1 MVKVKTRSA
10 KQTGMAGELF
20 TAFELAMIGVQC
32 DLVKHDGTDVIA
44 IKGPNIFSSQKIEV
58 KTCTYKNEKN
68 LYCFSISKGGQKSR
82 YTKEDCDILALVC
95 LPQRNIMFYSVG
107 SLSGITKKIH
117 FNTFENDRTLI
128 KTSWETAL
136 KNSLNES
143 KEMLKNY
150 SIE

>member
-1 MVKVKTRSA
+1 
-10 KQTGMAGELF
+10 
-20 TAFELAMIGVQC
+20 
-32 DLVKHDGTDVIA
+32 
-44 IKGPNIFSSQKIEV
+44 
-58 KTCTYKNEKN
+58 
-68 LYCFSISKGGQKSR
+68 
-82 YTKEDCDILALVC
+82 
-95 LPQRNIMFYSVG
+95 MFYSVG

-128 KTSWETAL
+128 KTSWDTAL

>member
-1 MVKVKTRSA
+1 MVEVEKRSA

-20 TAFELAMIGVQC
+20 TAFELAMLDVQC
-32 DLVKHDGTDVIA
+32 DLVKHDGTDVVA
-44 IKGPNIFSSQKIEV
+44 IKGPKVFMSQKIEV

-82 YTKEDCDILALVC
+82 YTKSDCDILALVS

-117 FNTFENDRTLI
+117 FNTFKNDRDLI
-128 KTSWETAL
+128 KKSWDIAL
-136 KNSLNES
+136 KNSLDES
-143 KEMLKNY
+143 KKMLENY